1 MHINNLGGPKGAAT
15 AALNRP
21 AAPARS
27 SFGALVTGSTS
38 VASPSAPTGTNILS
52 KTISAQGT
60 PGAGFGAPYTQAMTA
75 NAEANTAAGG
85 APGTAEQEALR
96 DLMKMSLMSFV
107 STSFNMSMN
116 RPKMEFSS
124 EE

>member
-15 AALNRP
+15 ASLNRP

-27 SFGALVTGSTS
+27 SFGALVSGSTS
-38 VASPSAPTGTNILS
+38 AAAPSAPTGTNILS
-52 KTISAQGT
+52 QTISSQGT
-60 PGAGFGAPYTQAMTA
+60 PGAGFGAPYA
-75 NAEANTAAGG
+75 AAGG
-85 APGTAEQEALR
+85 AQPTAEQEALR

-107 STSFNMSMN
+107 STSFNMNMN